1 MTSTLVQALL
11 TGATTTSLLVSK
23 ADDGDAPRVTIK
35 NGTLVGVHSP
45 GYDQDFFLGVP
56 FSRPP
61 VGDLRF
67 RNPQQIN
74 ESWAGERAA
83 QKLPPACVG
92 YGGAQWGYEL
102 SEDCLYLNVVR
113 PSRASPAEPLPVLV
127 WIYGGGFVQ
136 GSAADLHNNLS
147 FIVDRSVQLRQPMIG
162 VTMNYRLSAWGF
174 LSSKEVADGG
184 DSNFGLRDQR
194 MSLEWIRDNIAAFDG
209 DPAKVTIWGE
219 SAGASSVARHMMAFD
234 GRDDGLF
241 RAGILASGRFFADDL
256 DMTATQSNYDTLV
269 SKAGCQ
275 GGDGAAG
282 SSLEY
287 LRALPFEKLNA
298 AINSSTELL
307 TWGPMVDGD
316 MIARSSHQQFL
327 DGAYLQIPIIVGDNT
342 AEGTAFAPKGIN
354 TTEQFRDFLL
364 SSPSALMNEAYAQKL
379 LDAYPERA
387 ADHCLPNLPRDYEP
401 PAYPYGTQFRRVA
414 TYVGDSM
421 ISNRRATCA
430 ARAAAR
436 NGLANKSAPAAYCYR
451 FNAVPAWAGPL
462 DGATHFAEVAF
473 AMLNFEGVGYAPNRT
488 PPFAGLGEEFRDLTR
503 LMAGDWIAFFNSVDP
518 NRWDGRADAARTLGS
533 GDNKVP
539 AWPVYNQSM
548 TDGRSPRNF
557 VYDANI
563 TSSVEDDTWRQ
574 IGMELI
580 QAGQL

>member
-1 MTSTLVQALL
+1 M
-11 TGATTTSLLVSK
+11 
-23 ADDGDAPRVTIK
+23 
-35 NGTLVGVHSP
+35 
-45 GYDQDFFLGVP
+45 
-56 FSRPP
+56 
-61 VGDLRF
+61 
-67 RNPQQIN
+67 
-74 ESWAGERAA
+74 
-83 QKLPPACVG
+83 
-92 YGGAQWGYEL
+92 
-102 SEDCLYLNVVR
+102 VR
-113 PSRASPAEPLPVLV
+113 PARASPAEPLPVLV

-136 GSAADLHNNLS
+136 GSAADLRNNLS
-147 FIVDRSVQLRQPMIG
+147 FIVDRSVELGQPIIG

-194 MSLEWIRDNIAAFDG
+194 MSLEWIRENIAAFGG

-241 RAGILASGRFFADDL
+241 RAGIMASGRFFADDL
-256 DMTATQSNYDTLV
+256 DMAAAQPKYDTLV
-269 SKAGCQ
+269 SLTGCQ
-275 GGDGAAG
+275 GGGAAG
-282 SSLEY
+282 SSSLQC

-298 AINSSTELL
+298 AVNSSTALL
-307 TWGPMVDGD
+307 TWGPMIDGD
-316 MIARSSHQQFL
+316 MIARSSLQQFL
-327 DGAYLQIPIIVGDNT
+327 DGSYLQIPIIAGDNT

-354 TTEQFRDFLL
+354 TTEQFREFLL
-364 SSPSALMNEAYAQKL
+364 SSPSALMSDAYAQQL
-379 LDAYPERA
+379 LDAYPERS
-387 ADHCLPNLPRDYEP
+387 ADDCLPNLPRDYEP

-430 ARAAAR
+430 AWGAAAAR
-436 NGLANKSAPAAYCYR
+436 NVNNLNLSTAPAAYCYR

-473 AMLNFEGVGYAPNRT
+473 AMLDLEGVGYAPNRV
-488 PPFAGLGEEFRDLTR
+488 PPFAGLGEEFRDLAR
-503 LMAGDWIAFFNSVDP
+503 LMAGDWIAFVNSGDP
-518 NRWDGRADAARTLGS
+518 NRWAGRADAARTLS
-533 GDNKVP
+533 GGGGGKKVP
-539 AWPVYNQSM
+539 EWPAYAEATVN
-548 TDGRSPRNF
+548 GRPPQNF

-574 IGMELI
+574 VGMELI